1 MYAYDDL
8 QKDGKIL
15 YSLGY
20 TEKIIGETIYG
31 RRISAFARGENVKIL
46 VVGATHAREHVT
58 AKLVVDLA
66 KGYAGNDIAFI
77 PMLNPDGVEL
87 AVHGL
92 ESAPAEYHDFL
103 KKIQPNGDFSLWKA
117 NGRGVDI
124 NVNYDAGWGRGR
136 TNEFAPSY
144 QNYVG
149 EHPESEV
156 ESKVSADFVR
166 ENGIKVMLT
175 YHAKGEV
182 IYWSYNG
189 IGDRKKAQKLG
200 AQTGYDLAYAYHS
213 HGGFKDWFLA
223 NGFGDAYTVEVGND
237 GFSYL
242 QLYKEY
248 GDILSQNQG
257 VLTVLEEIL
266 YDD

>member
-8 QKDGKIL
+8 LKDVKIL
-15 YSLGY
+15 LSLGY
-20 TEKIIGETIYG
+20 TEKIIAQTVYG
-31 RRISAFARGENVKIL
+31 RRISAFVRGEGAKIL

-66 KGYAGNDIAFI
+66 KRYDGENVAFI

-87 AVHGL
+87 AVHGI
-92 ESAPAEYHDFL
+92 ESAPVRYRDFL
-103 KKIQPNGDFSLWKA
+103 RKIRPNEDFSTWKA

-124 NVNYDAGWGRGR
+124 NVNYNAGWGRGR

-149 EHPESEV
+149 EYPESET
-156 ESKVSADFVR
+156 ESRASADFVR

-189 IGDRKKAQKLG
+189 VGDMAKAKKLSVA
-200 AQTGYDLAYAYHS
+200 TGYDLAYAYQS
-213 HGGFKDWFLA
+213 HGGFKDWFLE
-223 NGFGDAYTVEVGND
+223 NGFGHAYTVEVGKD
-237 GFSYL
+237 DFSYIE
-242 QLYKEY
+242 LYKEY
-248 GDILSQNQG
+248 GDILSQNQN
-257 VLTVLEEIL
+257 VLTVLEEML